1 MAGIHRLSARTVATA
16 KALGLHADGGGLY
29 LQVTRGGDGALKR
42 SWVLRFTAPDGRR
55 REMGLGAAAFIDLAA
70 AREAA
75 LAARKQAIGGVDPI
89 AARAGARAKAIAS
102 RAKMLTFRQCAEAY
116 LASHESSWKNVKH
129 RWQWE
134 NTLQVHAYP
143 IFGNLPVTEIDAALV
158 MAVLDPIWL
167 TKTETASRLRGRIE
181 AILDW
186 AQVRGLRKG
195 DNPARWR
202 GHLQKA
208 LPTIKKSLRVQHHP
222 ALPFAEMP
230 AFMAKLAAQD
240 GVSVGAL
247 GFCILTA
254 TRTGETI
261 YARWAEINL
270 DERVWIIP
278 AARMKIP
285 REHRVPL
292 STAAIAILR
301 GIHVNLRDDPGSAD
315 FIFPG
320 RRNGASLSNM
330 ALLMTLKRMGRSDLT
345 THGFRSSF
353 RDWAAERTDFP
364 REVAEAALAH
374 IVSNQVEAAYRRGDL
389 FDKRRKLMDAWGQY
403 CAPSPSIVRAP

>member
-1 MAGIHRLSARTVATA
+1 MASLHRLSARTAATA
-16 KALGLHADGGGLY
+16 KAPGLYADGGGLY
-29 LQVTRGGDGALKR
+29 LQVTRGGDGASRR
-42 SWVLRFTAPDGRR
+42 SWLLRYTAPDGRR
-55 REMGLGAAAFIDLAA
+55 REMGLGS
-70 AREAA
+70 AA
-75 LAARKQAIGGVDPI
+75 LVNLAEARDAALTARKQVRSGIDPI
-89 AARAGARAKAIAS
+89 EARAKGRIKATAMH
-102 RAKMLTFRQCAEAY
+102 AKVKSFRQCAEAY
-116 LASHESSWKNVKH
+116 LTSHESSWKNAKH

-143 IFGNLPVTEIDAALV
+143 VFGEIPVGEVGVAHV
-158 MAVLDPIWL
+158 MAALDPIWL

-186 AQVRGLRKG
+186 AAVRGHRTG

-208 LPTIKKSLRVQHHP
+208 LPTIKKSLRVRHHP
-222 ALPFAEMP
+222 ALPFAEITP
-230 AFMAKLAAQD
+230 FMKKLARQA
-240 GVSVGAL
+240 GVSARAL
-247 GFCILTA
+247 EFCILTA

-261 YARWAEINL
+261 HARWSEIDL
-270 DERVWIIP
+270 DARTWSIP
-278 AARMKIP
+278 AERMKIP

-292 STAAIAILR
+292 SPAAMTVLGDMPPPARPIDL
-301 GIHVNLRDDPGSAD
+301 V
-315 FIFPG
+315 FPG
-320 RRNGASLSNM
+320 LRAGQPLSNM
-330 ALLMTLKRMGRSDLT
+330 ALLMTLKRMGRGDLT

-364 REVAEAALAH
+364 SEVAEAALAH

-403 CAPSPSIVRAP
+403 CVPVPSITLAM